1 MQTSPRLLPRIDR
14 YILRELAGTFAAC
27 VVVLLMVIL
36 EQVPMSVLLRP
47 EP

>member
-1 MQTSPRLLPRIDR
+1 MLMLRLLERP
-14 YILRELAGTFAAC
+14 LLVKHLVEQV